1 MSNVLKKI
9 TSAAKAYRKKHPGAS
24 WKSAVKKAGSMYR
37 SGSLKPKRKRSAP
50 KKVARKKR
58 AKRSIGSMVVT
69 GTGKLRKRRKRA
81 TARKVTAPRKRR
93 RRSVAKKSAPRRRRV
108 SGGIGK
114 MSTGKMLAF
123 GALAVGVIYMLTKKQ
138 APQTQYVPTGD
149 AYRDS
154 TASRILS
161 IAQQAALSAT
171 QIYTLINN
179 LNNSSNA
186 QLESINASLDQ
197 GTPITAYV

>member
-9 TSAAKAYRKKHPGAS
+9 TTAAKAYRKKHPGAS

-37 SGSLKPKRKRSAP
+37 SGSLKTKRKRATP

-58 AKRSIGSMVVT
+58 AKRSVGSMVVT
-69 GTGKLRKRRKRA
+69 GTGKLRTRRKKRA

-108 SGGIGK
+108 SGIGK
-114 MSTGKMLAF
+114 MSTGKILAF
-123 GALAVGVIYMLTKKQ
+123 GALAVGVIMLLSKKQ
-138 APQTQYVPTGD
+138 QPTQYIPTGN

-154 TASRILS
+154 TASRILQ

-171 QIYTLINN
+171 QIYALINN
-179 LNNSSNA
+179 LNNSSDTQLQSINA
-186 QLESINASLDQ
+186 QLDA
-197 GTPITAYV
+197 GAPITNYV